1 MRFLILILSTVFAT
15 ALYAPIARAQTPA
28 SVSSPA
34 QTQTQKASSANQTR
48 SASSKK
54 KTSQPATAN
63 KKEEAQRLNPIVVTA
78 TRIPQPIGE
87 IGTTITVV
95 EAPQIQ
101 EQKIERVADV
111 LREVPGVQ
119 VTQSGSPGSVT
130 DVSIRGA
137 TPSQTLVLVDGVE
150 VNAGATGSFDL
161 ANLTTDNLDRVEV
174 LRGAGGSLYGSQAIG
189 GVINLLSQEGEGP
202 PTASLLSEGGNRAT
216 SRQVGTVSGAEGNLG
231 YSGAV
236 SYFSTEG
243 FRPVNDNSDNLSL
256 NGRLDYH
263 LGDDTVLRGFARYI
277 ASNVSLPN
285 LNISSGS
292 ALDPTAH
299 QRNEFMLFKGE
310 IEHHFGENILVRAN
324 AYFVRQDLRATSTPY
339 AGFVGSEE
347 DRIPDETRGGLIE
360 AVFTWPRL
368 EGFRT
373 LVGFDFKDRWV
384 RSDGIFTFA
393 NFTPP
398 PPLVTS
404 ISVFSAR
411 RQEYAG
417 YLEQEGSFLG
427 GHILVTGGFRVDGNS
442 QFGKEVS
449 PAWSVAIPITKIST
463 TLRGSYTEGFRAPA
477 FNELFFP
484 GFGNPDLKPEISSEW
499 DGGFT
504 TNFGERASLTA
515 TYFSR
520 RVKNLIVTV
529 PCKVGP
535 TCEFGSE
542 AGNASRV
549 DVQGV
554 EVVPS
559 LTIAKGLTLSGNVTV
574 LDETHVD
581 APLPFATA
589 FLTPPRPLRVAKHTA
604 SALLEYVRSG
614 NFLPHDKIT
623 ANVNYIFVGDRD
635 DITVSGVPP
644 IANHSAYNLVNAV
657 VSYTIGIPLKHVS
670 NEEVFARV
678 NNLMD
683 RNYSEAFGFKAPTI
697 NVLAGVKLDF
707 E

>member
-1 MRFLILILSTVFAT
+1 MRFLILILSTAFAT
-15 ALYAPIARAQTPA
+15 ALYAPIAEAQTPA
-28 SVSSPA
+28 SASSPA
-34 QTQTQKASSANQTR
+34 QTQTRKASPANQTR
-48 SASSKK
+48 PASSKK
-54 KTSQPATAN
+54 KTPATPAN
-63 KKEEAQRLNPIVVTA
+63 KEEAQKLNPIVVTA

-101 EQKIERVADV
+101 EQKIDRVADV

-137 TPSQTLVLVDGVE
+137 TPAQTLVLVDGVD

-243 FRPVNDNSDNLSL
+243 YRRVNDNSDNLSL

-277 ASNVSLPN
+277 ASNASLPN
-285 LNISSGS
+285 LNVASGS
-292 ALDPTAH
+292 PLDPTAH

-310 IEHHFGENILVRAN
+310 IEHHFGENVLVRAH

-339 AGFVGSEE
+339 QGFAGSEE
-347 DRIPDETRGGLIE
+347 DRVPDETRGGLIE
-360 AVFTWPRL
+360 GVFTWPRFQ
-368 EGFRT
+368 GFRT

-384 RSDGIFTFA
+384 RSDGIFKFA

-404 ISVFSAR
+404 ISLFRAR

-417 YLEQEGSFLG
+417 YFEQEGSFLD

-463 TLRGSYTEGFRAPA
+463 TLRGSYTEGFRAPS
-477 FNELFFP
+477 FDELFFP
-484 GFGNPDLKPEISSEW
+484 GFGNPNLKPEISSEW

-504 TNFGERASLTA
+504 TNFGERASFTA

-529 PCKVGP
+529 PAPPPNFIV
-535 TCEFGSE
+535 
-542 AGNASRV
+542 AGNAARV
-549 DVQGV
+549 DTQGV
-554 EVVPS
+554 EFVPS
-559 LTIAKGLTLSGNVTV
+559 LTVLKGLTFSGNVTI
-574 LDETHVD
+574 LDETHAD
-581 APLPFATA
+581 AAGSTA
-589 FLTPPRPLRVAKHTA
+589 RPLRVAKHTA
-604 SALLEYVRSG
+604 SALLQYVRSG

-635 DITVSGVPP
+635 DITVQST
-644 IANHSAYNLVNAV
+644 IANHTAYNLVNAV
-657 VSYTIGIPLKHVS
+657 VSYAMGIPLNHVR
-670 NEEVFARV
+670 NEEAFVRV
-678 NNLMD
+678 NNLLD
-683 RNYSEAFGFKAPTI
+683 QNYSEAFGFKAPTI
-697 NVLAGVKLDF
+697 NVLAGAQLDF

>member
-1 MRFLILILSTVFAT
+1 MRFLILILSTAFAT
-15 ALYAPIARAQTPA
+15 ALYAPIAEAQTPA
-28 SVSSPA
+28 SASSPA
-34 QTQTQKASSANQTR
+34 QIQTRKAAPANQNK
-48 SASSKK
+48 SATLKK
-54 KTSQPATAN
+54 APAATAN
-63 KKEEAQRLNPIVVTA
+63 KGEAQKLNPIVVTA

-101 EQKIERVADV
+101 EQKIDRVADV

-137 TPSQTLVLVDGVE
+137 TPSQTLVLIDGVE

-161 ANLTTDNLDRVEV
+161 GNLTTGNLDRLEV

-189 GVINLLSQEGEGP
+189 GVINVLSQEGEGP
-202 PTASLLSEGGNRAT
+202 PTATLLSEGGNRAT
-216 SRQVGTVSGAEGNLG
+216 SNQVGTISGAQGNLG

-243 FRPVNDNSDNLSL
+243 YRPVNDNSDNLSL

-285 LNISSGS
+285 LNEASGS
-292 ALDPTAH
+292 PLDPTAH

-310 IEHHFGENILVRAN
+310 IEHHFGENVLVRAN
-324 AYFVRQDLRATSTPY
+324 AYYVRQDLRATSTPY
-339 AGFVGSEE
+339 KGFVGSEE
-347 DRIPDETRGGLIE
+347 DRVPDETRGGLIE
-360 AVFTWPRL
+360 GVFTWPRL

-384 RSDGIFTFA
+384 RSNGIFTFA

-404 ISVFSAR
+404 ITVFRAR

-417 YLEQEGSFLG
+417 YLEQEGSFLD
-427 GHILVTGGFRVDGNS
+427 GHVLVTGGFRVDGNS

-463 TLRGSYTEGFRAPA
+463 TLRGSYTEGFRAPS
-477 FNELFFP
+477 FDELFFP

-504 TNFGERASLTA
+504 TNFGERASITA

-535 TCEFGSE
+535 TCPFGSE

-574 LDETHVD
+574 LDETHAD

-614 NFLPHDKIT
+614 SFLPHDKIT
-623 ANVNYIFVGDRD
+623 ANVNYIFIGDRD

-644 IANHSAYNLVNAV
+644 IANHSAYSLVNAV
-657 VSYTIGIPLKHVS
+657 VSYTIGIPLNHVH

-707 E
+707 D